1 MKVLHIMGELNPSGA
16 EVMLYS
22 AGPLLKDYDI
32 TGEILSTGP
41 QKGIYAEQL
50 ASAGYTIRHIPF
62 NKSPL
67 FFLALFK
74 LLKTNSYDVIHLHTE
89 RANFWLGLLALLTTK
104 RCVRTIHSNFPFTG
118 FLGWKRK
125 WQRLLLNRLGVSHI
139 AISPSVHDT
148 EYKFYQLPTQIIPN
162 WYNSL
167 HFTKTTET
175 QYTYAR
181 QQLNIPENHFV
192 LVSIGNCSPVKN
204 HPALIEALA
213 KLNQQN
219 IVYLHIGIE
228 KDNSEQE
235 LAEKLGIKNL
245 IIFKG
250 MQSDVLPYLQA
261 ADLFVMCST
270 YEGFS
275 IAALEAI
282 STGLPALLSNV
293 NGLSDLKNF
302 FDGLHYCQPTSESL
316 YDALKNIIKTPVND
330 LKAKTLHNSEKAV
343 QLFGVNRGL
352 DAYVACYKNKN
363 NRTD

>member
-1 MKVLHIMGELNPSGA
+1 MKVLHILNELSPSGA

-22 AGPLLKDYDI
+22 AGPLLKDYSI
-32 TGEILSTGP
+32 TGEILSTGQ
-41 QKGIYAEQL
+41 QKGRYAEHL
-50 ASAGYTIRHIPF
+50 ANAGYTIHHIPF
-62 NKSPL
+62 SKSPA
-67 FFLALFK
+67 FFLALYS
-74 LLKTNSYDVIHLHTE
+74 LLKTNAYDVVHLHTE
-89 RANFWLGLLALLTTK
+89 RANFWLGLVALITTK
-104 RCVRTIHSNFPFTG
+104 RCIRTIHSNFPFTG

-125 WQRLLLNRLGVSHI
+125 WQRRLLNRLGLSHI

-175 QYTYAR
+175 QYTCAR

-192 LVSIGNCSPVKN
+192 LVSIGNCSSVKN

-213 KLNQQN
+213 KLNQPN
-219 IVYLHIGIE
+219 IVYLHVGIE

-235 LAEKLGIKNL
+235 LAEKLGIKDL
-245 IIFKG
+245 IMFKG

-282 STGLPALLSNV
+282 ATGLPALLTQV
-293 NGLSDLKNF
+293 NGLSDLTSF
-302 FDGLHYCQPTSESL
+302 FDGLHYCQPTAESL
-316 YDALKNIIKTPVND
+316 SEALGIITKNSVSD
-330 LKAKTLHNSEKAV
+330 LKAKALKNSEKAE
-343 QLFGVNRGL
+343 QLFGIKQGLTSYVNTYRNL
-352 DAYVACYKNKN
+352 F
-363 NRTD
+363 